1 MKLHITIAL
10 ALLSTACTSQS
21 KESIPV
27 QKTVDAI
34 ESPMDSFRKLA
45 EKSNPDVEQY
55 NLVFET
61 EKTELGRD
69 VLLIKM
75 NLNGGSFYVSPKDSG
90 GSKGKFKVELYDNN
104 AMVLDS
110 NVTETPRY
118 VESDEMVTWVTD
130 DVSYRY
136 FLLPTN
142 DKDFEVKGL
151 VSFTIEPTCT
161 FEKIEFTIS
170 RKSGQYSVIKNM

>member
-10 ALLSTACTSQS
+10 ALLSTACTSQN
-21 KESIPV
+21 KDPKPV
-27 QKTVDAI
+27 QKKTDAV
-34 ESPMDSFRKLA
+34 ESSMDSFRKLA

-104 AMVLDS
+104 VMALDS

-118 VESDEMVTWVTD
+118 VESNEMVTWVTD

-136 FLLPTN
+136 FLLPNT
-142 DKDFEVKGL
+142 DQDFDVNGL

-161 FEKIEFTIS
+161 FEEIEFTIS
-170 RKSGQYSVIKNM
+170 RKSGQYSVVKNK